1 MSQRTIGP
9 DGNDE
14 RTRPADRKIDYLVA
28 LRVSMNADQRAEF
41 EGTDEVILRHPT
53 KPSLI
58 RAKVIGLELIE

>member
-14 RTRPADRKIDYLVA
+14 RTRPADRQIDYLVA
-28 LRVSMNADQRAEF
+28 LRVPMNADQRAEF
-41 EGTDEVILRHPT
+41 EGTEEVILRHPT

-58 RAKVIGLELIE
+58 RGKVIGLEVIE

>member
-41 EGTDEVILRHPT
+41 EGTEEIILRHPA
-53 KPSLI
+53 KSSLI
-58 RAKVIGLELIE
+58 RGKVIGLEIIE